1 MTLNIHSVTSM
12 VLCIHAHKVLEN
24 IHELISVVRLG
35 DSGDGEHKR
44 DGGSEFNF
52 SRIEMY

>member
-24 IHELISVVRLG
+24 IHELISLVRLG

-52 SRIEMY
+52 SRTEMY